1 MTTRNRAR
9 RSPGGLPLLPLALAL
24 PLCLGGCITG
34 LAGAALGALGGGGGG
49 GGEASTASGPL
60 TANSPEALQ
69 QALAQ
74 TDDRVTPLCRSRLK
88 AYLDA
93 RGGSKGDDA
102 PEHRAPEHDASGSA
116 PRCGLQPLCL
126 PGAERPTEMMVCR
139 RPPGPATAP

>member
-1 MTTRNRAR
+1 MTTRNRTR
-9 RSPGGLPLLPLALAL
+9 RSLGGLRLLPLALAL

-34 LAGAALGALGGGGGG
+34 LAGAALGALGSGGGGR
-49 GGEASTASGPL
+49 GESSSPSGPL

-93 RGGSKGDDA
+93 QAEDNGGVPEDPASAKAA
-102 PEHRAPEHDASGSA
+102 P
-116 PRCGLQPLCL
+116 CGLQPLCL

-139 RPPGPATAP
+139 RPPGPTTTP

>member
-1 MTTRNRAR
+1 MTTCNRAR
-9 RSPGGLPLLPLALAL
+9 RSLGGLPLLPLALAL

-49 GGEASTASGPL
+49 GSESSPPSGPL
-60 TANSPEALQ
+60 SANSPAALQ

-93 RGGSKGDDA
+93 KAASSGGDS
-102 PEHRAPEHDASGSA
+102 PEEPASGSA

>member
-1 MTTRNRAR
+1 MTTSHHTR
-9 RSPGGLPLLPLALAL
+9 RSPGGLRLLPLALAL

-34 LAGAALGALGGGGGG
+34 LAGAALGALGGGGGSG
-49 GGEASTASGPL
+49 SESSPPSGPL
-60 TANSPEALQ
+60 TANSPAALQ
-69 QALAQ
+69 RALAQ

-93 RGGSKGDDA
+93 QAESQGDA
-102 PEHRAPEHDASGSA
+102 PEEAASVAAAP
-116 PRCGLQPLCL
+116 CGLQPLCL

>member
-1 MTTRNRAR
+1 MINRCRTR
-9 RSPGGLPLLPLALAL
+9 RSLGGLPLLPLALAL

-49 GGEASTASGPL
+49 GSESNTANGPL

-93 RGGSKGDDA
+93 QAGSNGDDSPRRGA
-102 PEHRAPEHDASGSA
+102 RDSA
-116 PRCGLQPLCL
+116 ARCGLQPLCL